1 MPIKPE
7 KVTMNTVT
15 ANAAQQ
21 YRAEATNA
29 NLEGVSNMRLATAQ
43 ILNTIR
49 DNAST
54 NYRDYIPEADPISQA
69 SVRQIGGI
77 IMNTRPYRMSSLTHS

>member
-49 DNAST
+49 DNASA
-54 NYRDYIPEADPISQA
+54 NYRDYIPEADP
-69 SVRQIGGI
+69 SVRQA
-77 IMNTRPYRMSSLTHS
+77 